1 MKELIIASKNEGKV
15 REFKE
20 MLEPKGF
27 KVLSLLDLNEAP
39 DVEET
44 GKTFEEN
51 AILKAETI
59 SNMLKK
65 PVIADDSG
73 LSIDALNGEPGVYS
87 ARYAGNEKNDEKNIE
102 KVLEKLKGVPHEQR
116 TARFQCVLALAIP
129 GQKTITV
136 EGVCEGIITKQPIGQ
151 NGFGYDPIFYVQE
164 KGKTM
169 AQLEKKEKNQI
180 SHRAN
185 ALKKLEKIINHW
197 GEFNHESADH

>member
-44 GKTFEEN
+44 GKTFDEN